1 MNAKMFVIYKNPQ
14 INTNLLLRDSDYIQE
29 RKKDP
34 HISKADIV
42 KKQLIFGR
50 KKTSLR
56 IMESWSN
63 I

>member
-1 MNAKMFVIYKNPQ
+1 MNAKMFVIYT
-14 INTNLLLRDSDYIQE
+14 NTNLLLRDSDYIQE

-50 KKTSLR
+50 KKT
-56 IMESWSN
+56 
-63 I
+63 